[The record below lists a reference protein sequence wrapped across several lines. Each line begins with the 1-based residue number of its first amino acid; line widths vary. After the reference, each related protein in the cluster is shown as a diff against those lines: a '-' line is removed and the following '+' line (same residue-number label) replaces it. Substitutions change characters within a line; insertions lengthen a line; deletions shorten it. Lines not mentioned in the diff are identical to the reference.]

1 MKLILDACCGT
12 RAFWFNK
19 HNPNVCF
26 VDKRYVERDLL
37 WQSKDGKE
45 KTYYEVK
52 PDIIADFQN
61 LPFDDCS
68 FYHVVFDPPHLVR
81 AGEKSWL
88 AKKYGSL
95 RGDWKTMIFNGFNEC
110 MRVLK
115 PKGTL
120 VFKWNE
126 EDVSLSDILNVIK
139 QEPLYGHR
147 SGKAG
152 KTIWLVFMK
161 ME

>member
-95 RGDWKTMIFNGFNEC
+95 RGDWKTM
-110 MRVLK
+110 
-115 PKGTL
+115 
-120 VFKWNE
+120 
-126 EDVSLSDILNVIK
+126 
-139 QEPLYGHR
+139 
-147 SGKAG
+147 
-152 KTIWLVFMK
+152 
-161 ME
+161 